1 MRENCTFRLSG
12 GRRLALQWAPPP
24 TRQAERASPKAR
36 TLAGRLK
43 VETSDRPCGR
53 ISRCLAFGATGKGE
67 ARTALLEGT
76 EAGAADSITK
86 ATGVGA
92 KDRQRLIQRTAVY
105 GPVCTVVWEG
115 RSRKAPP
122 YPDWRAPA
130 SRRSSGGRYC
140 CEQRFWR

>member
-1 MRENCTFRLSG
+1 
-12 GRRLALQWAPPP
+12 
-24 TRQAERASPKAR
+24 
-36 TLAGRLK
+36 
-43 VETSDRPCGR
+43 
-53 ISRCLAFGATGKGE
+53 
-67 ARTALLEGT
+67 LLEGT

-122 YPDWRAPA
+122 YPDCACLDGADVAAGKHGAQGRANARKHGANAQAFCPPGQA
-130 SRRSSGGRYC
+130 KKSGLGSRFQC
-140 CEQRFWR
+140 